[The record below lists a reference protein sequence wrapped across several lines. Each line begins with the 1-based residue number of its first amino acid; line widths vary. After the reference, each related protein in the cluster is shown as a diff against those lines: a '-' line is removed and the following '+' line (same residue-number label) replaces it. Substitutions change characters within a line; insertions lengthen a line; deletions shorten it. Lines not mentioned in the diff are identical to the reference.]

1 MLIILR
7 QGTVTDTFFICASR
21 LCLVQ
26 LGALK
31 CGEKPLETHQITN
44 PAVPALAA
52 TPDHI
57 KSEPRWIF
65 CDLLIC

>member
-1 MLIILR
+1 MLIILH

-21 LCLVQ
+21 PSLVQ

-44 PAVPALAA
+44 PAVPALVA

-57 KSEPRWIF
+57 KSEPR
-65 CDLLIC
+65 